1 VIDKLAQMIY
11 YKYYAE
17 VVEAYGINVSDA
29 GAVPAASTTSAVTRV
44 TCRMVTHLRVG
55 ILSQQHWGA
64 FDGGEIGSTC
74 VIKLRRDQ
82 RQIVNAN
89 DNNASRL
96 ALAA

>member
-1 VIDKLAQMIY
+1 MIDILGQVIY

-29 GAVPAASTTSAVTRV
+29 GAVPAASTISTLVVRRDVLVAQRS
-44 TCRMVTHLRVG
+44 CRYVKG
-55 ILSQQHWGA
+55 QSA

-74 VIKLRRDQ
+74 VVKVRGDRKL
-82 RQIVNAN
+82 IVNAN
-89 DNNASRL
+89 DNVAYRQ